1 MTREFKEDSRMSRPL
16 VSDELWRL
24 IEPLIPKRKPRPRGG
39 RPLITD
45 TMVLAGILFV
55 LKSGVLWEMLPQK
68 M

>member
-1 MTREFKEDSRMSRPL
+1 
-16 VSDELWRL
+16 
-24 IEPLIPKRKPRPRGG
+24 LIPKRKPRPRGG